1 MSGLVKQKEYDWKD
15 SNIANIVSN
24 EDKNVGLCLLLFEEQ
39 RHFLLLFFFF
49 FSFCRTFSWT
59 SSRMSF
65 LITGEKNWCT
75 F

>member
-24 EDKNVGLCLLLFEEQ
+24 EDKNFGLCLLLFEEQ
-39 RHFLLLFFFF
+39 RHFLLLLFYFFFHF
-49 FSFCRTFSWT
+49 AEPFHGHRQEC
-59 SSRMSF
+59 F
-65 LITGEKNWCT
+65 LITGEKKWCT